1 MECYA
6 FKNSQVIL
14 LNKSQSNKICNK
26 TLSRSNAELCPKWPG
41 IHRLCSG
48 DPTVSQLQKL
58 EHNYLIIN

>member
-41 IHRLCSG
+41 IHRLFRRSDG
-48 DPTVSQLQKL
+48 VSTSK
-58 EHNYLIIN
+58 IRT